1 MAALATRFAGDSH
14 SRPRAHAPIVEPII
28 ASLGAEFL
36 TVPDEV
42 VDRCVADVW
51 ACAEHLGVDVTPALV
66 ERIAR
71 ERLLAKVNS
80 SPPSRR

>member
-1 MAALATRFAGDSH
+1 MAALATRVAGDPPSQPRLH
-14 SRPRAHAPIVEPII
+14 ESITSR
-28 ASLGAEFL
+28 LGAEFL
-36 TVPDEV
+36 GVPGEV

-66 ERIAR
+66 ERNAR
-71 ERLLAKVNS
+71 ERLLARVNS